1 MADSRFWPGLLGE
14 VYDFAGAEAAMSLA
28 AKYGGLKVSVPAEP
42 TADSPLAQC
51 VGLEVARWLGEH
63 YGAES
68 LRVPLGPRDRTR
80 QIEALVADGWTTA
93 DIVRRL
99 GVADR
104 TVARARERLA
114 KGRGPLTAPPAR
126 RVDARQLSILDFVED

>member
-1 MADSRFWPGLLGE
+1 MADSQFWPGLLGE
-14 VYDFAGAEAAMSLA
+14 VYDVAGAEAAMALA
-28 AKYGGLKVSVPAEP
+28 EKYGGLKVSVPAAP

-51 VGLEVARWLGEH
+51 VGLETARWLGEH

-104 TVARARERLA
+104 TVARARDRLA
-114 KGRGPLTAPPAR
+114 KGRRPLTAPKR
-126 RVDARQLSILDFVED
+126 RVDARQLSILDFIAD